1 MKILHVGMGWFGE
14 EIGGLSRVMSQ
25 AVRAQADAG
34 HDARALVTGTDSVQQ
49 LSGGLAR
56 AFSPSGAFVP
66 LRLLRARRAVARALR
81 EMAPDVVSYHFA
93 LYGRPSLDLVRDRVP
108 WVVHFHGPWAME
120 GFAEGSSHL
129 GKALKKRFVEEPM
142 YRDAPR
148 VITLSRSFA
157 DILVERYGVRPERI
171 RVVPGG
177 FDPVQFLSAP
187 DRKASRSRF
196 HFPADRPL
204 AVCVRRLQSRMGLEN
219 LLEAVSVLRA
229 KHPDLLVAI
238 AGKGPLAPVLRERVE
253 RGGLGAHV
261 RLMGFVA
268 DTDLPAFYAA
278 ADISVVPTVA
288 LEGFGLIVAESLASG
303 TPVVA
308 SRVGALPE
316 LLSDFSP
323 RLLAEPT
330 AEGLAEVLDGVFSG
344 TIPLPGADACREHAD
359 RWTWSRVVPRL
370 EEVYLEAGAG
380 WVRPGFSLPGREG
393 SDPVRA
399 A

>member
-1 MKILHVGMGWFGE
+1 LKILHVGMGWFGE

-34 HDARALVTGTDSVQQ
+34 HDARALVTGTDSVLQ

-56 AFSPSGAFVP
+56 PFSRGDAFLPR
-66 LRLLRARRAVARALR
+66 RLLGARRAVARELKS
-81 EMAPDVVSYHFA
+81 MDPDVVSFHFA
-93 LYGRPSLDLVRDRVP
+93 LYGRSSLGLVKGKVP

-120 GFAEGSSHL
+120 GIAEGANSAVN
-129 GKALKKRFVEEPM
+129 ALKKRFVETPM
-142 YRDAPR
+142 YRNAPR

-157 DILVERYGVRPERI
+157 GILVEHYGVRPDRI

-177 FDPVQFLSAP
+177 FDPDQFLAAP
-187 DRKASRSRF
+187 DRLSARLRF
-196 HFPADRPL
+196 GFPADRPL
-204 AVCVRRLQSRMGLEN
+204 AVCVRRLRSRMGLEN
-219 LLEAVSVLRA
+219 LVEAVSILRS

-238 AGKGPLAPVLRERVE
+238 AGKGPLTPLLRERI
-253 RGGLGAHV
+253 GKSGLEGQV

-268 DTDLPAFYAA
+268 DSDLPAFYAA
-278 ADISVVPTVA
+278 ADFSVVPTVA

-323 RLLAEPT
+323 ALLAEPT
-330 AEGLAEVLDGVFSG
+330 ARGLAEVMDGVLCG
-344 TIPLPGADACREHAD
+344 TTALPSAAACREHMLQ
-359 RWTWSRVVPRL
+359 WSWSRVVPRL
-370 EEVYLEAGAG
+370 DEVYREAATG
-380 WVRPGFSLPGREG
+380 
-393 SDPVRA
+393 
-399 A
+399 

>member
-1 MKILHVGMGWFGE
+1 LKILHVGMGWFGE
-14 EIGGLSRVMSQ
+14 EIGGLSRVVSQ

-49 LSGGLAR
+49 LSGGLAK
-56 AFSPSGAFVP
+56 AFSPSDAFIP

-81 EMAPDVVSYHFA
+81 DMVPDVVSFHFA
-93 LYGRPSLDLVRDRVP
+93 LYGRPSLDLVRHRVP

-120 GFAEGSSHL
+120 GLAEGASHL
-129 GKALKKRFVEEPM
+129 GNSLKKRFVEEPM

-157 DILVERYGVRPERI
+157 EILVEHYGVRPDRI

-177 FDPVQFLSAP
+177 FDPGQFLAAP
-187 DRKASRSRF
+187 DRATARLRF
-196 HFPADRPL
+196 HFPPDRRL

-219 LLEAVSVLRA
+219 LLEAVSILRA
-229 KHPDLLVAI
+229 KHPDLLVAV
-238 AGKGPLAPVLRERVE
+238 AGRGPLAPILRERVE
-253 RGGLGAHV
+253 KDGLGDHV
-261 RLMGFVA
+261 LLMGFVA

-278 ADISVVPTVA
+278 ADFSIVPTVA

-323 RLLAEPT
+323 QLLAEPT
-330 AEGLAEVLDGVFSG
+330 AKGLAEVLDGVLSG
-344 TIPLPGADACREHAD
+344 NRPLPDAVACRDHME
-359 RWTWSRVVPRL
+359 RWSWSRVVPRL
-370 EEVYLEAGAG
+370 QEVYREAGAK
-380 WVRPGFSLPGREG
+380 
-393 SDPVRA
+393 
-399 A
+399 

>member
-34 HDARALVTGTDSVQQ
+34 HDVRALVTGTDSVPK

-56 AFSPSGAFVP
+56 AFSPSGAFLP
-66 LRLLRARRAVARALR
+66 LRLLRARRAVGRALR

-93 LYGRPSLDLVRDRVP
+93 LYGRPSLDLVRHRVP

-120 GFAEGSSHL
+120 GLAEGASHL
-129 GKALKKRFVEEPM
+129 GNALKKRFVEEPL
-142 YRDAPR
+142 YRDAAR

-157 DILVERYGVRPERI
+157 DILVEHYGVRPDRI

-177 FDPVQFLSAP
+177 FDPSQFLAAP
-187 DRKASRSRF
+187 DMRTARLRF
-196 HFPADRPL
+196 HFPANGRL

-219 LLEAVSVLRA
+219 LVEAVSILRA

-238 AGKGPLAPVLRERVE
+238 AGKGPLAPLLRERVE
-253 RGGLGAHV
+253 QAGLGGHV

-278 ADISVVPTVA
+278 ADVSVVPTVA

-316 LLSDFSP
+316 LLSEFSP
-323 RLLAEPT
+323 RLLADPT
-330 AEGLAEVLDGVFSG
+330 AEGLARVLDGVLSG
-344 TIPLPGADACREHAD
+344 SVPLPRAQACRDHME
-359 RWTWSRVVPRL
+359 RWTWPRVVPRL
-370 EEVYLEAGAG
+370 DEVYREAGAG
-380 WVRPGFSLPGREG
+380 
-393 SDPVRA
+393 
-399 A
+399 